1 MLSRRRLGTSVP
13 LLCLL
18 LHPTTV
24 LAAWEVNMPR
34 GVTDIS
40 QNIYS
45 LHMTIFWIC
54 VVIAV
59 IVFGVMLW
67 SILFHRKSQG
77 AKPANF
83 HEHTTIEI
91 IWTLIPFAI
100 LIAMAI
106 PATATLVDMYD
117 TSDSEV
123 DIKITGYQ
131 WKWRYDYLNEEFG
144 FLSNLTSSQDAIY
157 TRLEKSP
164 EYLLEVAEPMVVPIN
179 QKIRFFINEAWT
191 RINEPGIY
199 RGQCAEL
206 CGKDHAF
213 MPVVVKAVTEEEYE
227 IWVAERQQK
236 AREEYELRS
245 KEWTLE
251 ELMARGEQVYSASCA
266 SCHMPD
272 GNGLPPAF
280 PALRGS
286 AIATGDMAKHID
298 VVLNGVPGTAMQA
311 FRDQLGEIDLAA
323 VITYERNAWGN
334 ETGEMV
340 TPLQIMETTEQ

>member
-1 MLSRRRLGTSVP
+1 L
-13 LLCLL
+13 
-18 LHPTTV
+18 TT
-24 LAAWEVNMPR
+24 
-34 GVTDIS
+34 
-40 QNIYS
+40 
-45 LHMTIFWIC
+45 
-54 VVIAV
+54 
-59 IVFGVMLW
+59 
-67 SILFHRKSQG
+67 
-77 AKPANF
+77 
-83 HEHTTIEI
+83 
-91 IWTLIPFAI
+91 
-100 LIAMAI
+100 
-106 PATATLVDMYD
+106 
-117 TSDSEV
+117 
-123 DIKITGYQ
+123 
-131 WKWRYDYLNEEFG
+131 
-144 FLSNLTSSQDAIY
+144 SQDAIY
-157 TRLEKSP
+157 NRLEKSP
-164 EYLLEVAEPMVVPIN
+164 EYLLEVDEPMVVPIN
-179 QKIRFFINEAWT
+179 KKIRFLITANDVIHSWWVPDLAVKKDAIPGFINESWT

-298 VVLNGVPGTAMQA
+298 VVLN
-311 FRDQLGEIDLAA
+311 EIGRASCRGR
-323 VITYERNAWGN
+323 E
-334 ETGEMV
+334 
-340 TPLQIMETTEQ
+340 